1 LASAGS
7 EADCDPVFAEL
18 DETIRQLLIRHVP
31 LDLAEVD
38 VSFDAPDREWSGRL
52 SRPTVNCFLYD
63 VHQNLQRR
71 DTEWQVTRDDVTR
84 AVTRKKGPLR
94 IDATYY
100 VTVWARAP
108 EDEHRLLWRVMAAL
122 ARFPAIPTDVLASGL
137 QDQPFP
143 IQTQLAQG
151 DQTRTSATDLW
162 QALDNRVRPSLSY
175 VVTLALDTSFEF
187 TSPMVFTRVAR
198 INSAVNGVGGADELV
213 YSVRPAASADAASP
227 GSGGTTTADKPAQRS
242 PRSSSKR

>member
-1 LASAGS
+1 
-7 EADCDPVFAEL
+7 VFAEL
-18 DETIRQLLIRHVP
+18 DETIRQLLMQHVP

-38 VSFDAPDREWSGRL
+38 VSFEAPDREWSGRL

-108 EDEHRLLWRVMAAL
+108 EDEHRLLWRVMHAL
-122 ARFPAIPTDVLASGL
+122 ARFPTIPPDVLSSGL

-175 VVTLALDTSFEF
+175 VVTLALDTSFVF

-198 INSAVNGVGGADELV
+198 VGSTVNGVGGPDELV
-213 YSVRPAASADAASP
+213 YSIRPVATSADAANP
-227 GSGGTTTADKPAQRS
+227 GSGGTSTADKPAQRS
-242 PRSSSKR
+242 PRRSTQR

>member
-1 LASAGS
+1 M
-7 EADCDPVFAEL
+7 DPVFAEL
-18 DETIRQLLIRHVP
+18 DDTIRQLLTRYVP
-31 LDLAEVD
+31 LDLAQVD
-38 VSFDAPDREWSGRL
+38 VSFEAPDREWSGRL

-63 VHQNLQRR
+63 VHQNIERR
-71 DTEWQVTRDDVTR
+71 DSDWQVTRDDATR

-100 VTVWARAP
+100 LTVWARAA

-122 ARFPAIPTDVLASGL
+122 ARFPVIPEAVLADGL
-137 QDQPFP
+137 RDQPFP
-143 IQTQLAQG
+143 LQTRLAQP

-175 VVTLALDTSFEF
+175 VVTLALDSTIEF

-198 INSAVNGVGGADELV
+198 VRSTINGSGDAEQLV
-213 YSVRPAASADAASP
+213 HSVLPAGRSASANP
-227 GSGGTTTADKPAQRS
+227 PSGGTTADKPAQRGPRTRS
-242 PRSSSKR
+242 PK